1 MLGCSHTHGIAWFA
15 FYCGNEETNEIDG
28 NIMFVWTKSR
38 ATSCNRLDRA
48 WVWSND
54 WTSGGVESETLALEF
69 SSRLLA
75 SKFKEMFEL
84 VKSTSLGRGFWQRES
99 CRGVLASR
107 TVEVPQTVLTDV
119 GALGALRLHSC
130 DLDVIRHSAVVGCW
144 FRWSG

>member
-84 VKSTSLGRGFWQRES
+84 GQEHFIGPWI
-99 CRGVLASR
+99 LAARKLSGGSR
-107 TVEVPQTVLTDV
+107 VENSG
-119 GALGALRLHSC
+119 GAADCAH
-130 DLDVIRHSAVVGCW
+130 
-144 FRWSG
+144 